1 MQIRGK
7 TVLVFDIEVFH
18 NIFHC
23 SIKNSETNEII
34 KFEISSRKNQLEELV
49 NFFKQLNKPLS
60 WGDYYTTGTTINS
73 KYIFCV
79 YNNLHYDNPVINYII
94 EYKDKLTSEILEQ
107 KRQEL
112 EQNIY
117 FLKVKIYHLEQL
129 KIQLQEQEG
138 RRKVYEKRNVRENKK

>member
-1 MQIRGK
+1 MYKIGDFSKMVGIPVRTLRFYDECG
-7 TVLVFDIEVFH
+7 VLKPSKVDPFTSYRYYQEEDIEDIQKIQQLKELGF
-18 NIFHC
+18 
-23 SIKNSETNEII
+23 T
-34 KFEISSRKNQLEELV
+34 LEE
-49 NFFKQLNKPLS
+49 
-60 WGDYYTTGTTINS
+60 
-73 KYIFCV
+73 
-79 YNNLHYDNPVINYII
+79 II